1 MFGLN
6 SINFYTIEKMNF
18 KKEIPINRVEKLKL
32 VSLINA
38 MMKTNEEL
46 FKKTKIFNYL
56 SSENIELRPKSIK

>member
-38 MMKTNEEL
+38 MMKTNEEF
-46 FKKTKIFNYL
+46 FKKPKYL
-56 SSENIELRPKSIK
+56 II